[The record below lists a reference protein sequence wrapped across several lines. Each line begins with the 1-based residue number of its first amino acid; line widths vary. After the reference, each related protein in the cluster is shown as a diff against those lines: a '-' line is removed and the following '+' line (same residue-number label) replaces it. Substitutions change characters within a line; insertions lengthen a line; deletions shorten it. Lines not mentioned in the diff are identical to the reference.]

1 MVPPRNDGPRRQLS
15 GFSRLSEDNVDRLKG
30 KVAIVTGA
38 AQGIGAEYA
47 RALAAEGAAV
57 ALADVAD
64 PQTVGEQIKAAGGQA
79 IARVT
84 DVSDAGS
91 VTELVRLCAS
101 EFGRVDILVNNAGM
115 FGSLALQPFE
125 QIDSRE
131 FDAVMRV
138 NVRGVFECSRAV
150 APLMREQNYG
160 KIVNIASGT
169 VFKGTPMLL
178 HYVASKGAVVAM
190 TRCLARELGGDGVRV
205 NCLAPGL
212 TMSESVLNNPAW
224 TESIIAGNMAS
235 RAIKREAMPE
245 DMIGALVFLCSPES
259 DFITGQTIVVDGGSV
274 MH

>member
-1 MVPPRNDGPRRQLS
+1 M
-15 GFSRLSEDNVDRLKG
+15 DRLEG

-57 ALADVAD
+57 ALADVVD
-64 PQTVGEQIKAAGGQA
+64 PQAVSHEIKAAGRQA
-79 IARVT
+79 LARIT
-84 DVSDAGS
+84 DVSDPAS
-91 VTELVRLCAS
+91 VAELVRLCSKA
-101 EFGRVDILVNNAGM
+101 FGRVDILVNNAGI
-115 FGSLALQPFE
+115 FGSLTLQPFE
-125 QIDSRE
+125 QIDSNE
-131 FDAVMRV
+131 FDTVMRV
-138 NVRGVFECSRAV
+138 NVRGIFECSRAA
-150 APLMREQNYG
+150 APLMRRQGYG
-160 KIVNIASGT
+160 KIINIASGT

-190 TRCLARELGGDGVRV
+190 TRCMARELGNDGVRV

-224 TESIIAGNMAS
+224 TESIIASNMAS
-235 RAIKREAMPE
+235 RALKREATPE
-245 DMIGALVFLCSPES
+245 DLIGTLIFLCSSES